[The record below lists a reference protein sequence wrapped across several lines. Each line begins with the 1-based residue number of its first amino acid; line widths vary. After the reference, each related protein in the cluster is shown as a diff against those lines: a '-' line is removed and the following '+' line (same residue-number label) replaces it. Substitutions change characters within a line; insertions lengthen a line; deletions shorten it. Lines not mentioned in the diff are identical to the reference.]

1 MLLVFDV
8 GNTNI
13 VMGVYDGDELV
24 HSWRLFT
31 DRNQMADEYEIK
43 IRSFLEYADIDIGDI
58 HDVIISSVVPPIMPT
73 MERMVWKCFRIE
85 PIIVE
90 PGIKTGLSILYEN
103 PREVGADR
111 IVNAVAGYA
120 LYGGPLIIID
130 FGTAT
135 TFCVVDGEGRY
146 IGGAIS
152 PGIGISAEALFQR
165 AAKLPRIEL
174 VKPRQVI
181 GRNTVAGMQSGMIF
195 GYVGLVDG
203 IVSRMVREI
212 GAKPKVVAT
221 GGMAEIIAGESETI
235 DLVNQDLTLEGLR
248 IIYQRNQK
256 ERKQA

>member
-13 VMGVYDGDELV
+13 VMGVYDGDELI

-43 IRSFLEYADIDIGDI
+43 IRAFLEYAHIAIGDI

-73 MERMVWKCFRIE
+73 MERLVWKCFHIE

-203 IVSRMVREI
+203 IVTRMIREI
-212 GAKPKVVAT
+212 GVKPKVIAT
-221 GGMAEIIAGESETI
+221 GGMAEIIAEESETI
-235 DLVNQDLTLEGLR
+235 DMVDQDLTLEGLR

>member
-13 VMGVYDGDELV
+13 VMGVYDGDELI

-31 DRNQMADEYEIK
+31 DRNQMSDEYAIK
-43 IRSFLEYADIDIGDI
+43 IRAFLEYAHIAIEDI

-73 MERMVWKCFRIE
+73 MERLVWKCFHIE

-181 GRNTVAGMQSGMIF
+181 GRNTVAGMQSGMIY

-203 IVSRMVREI
+203 IVTRMIREI
-212 GAKPKVVAT
+212 GVKPKVIAT
-221 GGMAEIIAGESETI
+221 GGMAEIIAEESETI
-235 DLVNQDLTLEGLR
+235 DLVDQDLTLEGLR